1 MACNCNGKKSAAQK
15 YNFAAQ
21 TLTATPAPLNM
32 GATAGLPSGPS
43 IADRGNNI
51 GIRHTGLY
59 RLTAQ
64 LIATITAA
72 GTLNVQAYY
81 NGVPIAATLKT
92 LPVAAGSVEVSLD
105 NLLYLVVPQGC
116 GCADLIYPL
125 DIYAWVANSAA
136 GDVASVTVNALR
148 EA

>member
-15 YNFAAQ
+15 YNFTAQ
-21 TLTATPAPLNM
+21 TLATTPAPLNM
-32 GATAGLPSGPS
+32 GATAGLPSGSS
-43 IADRGNNI
+43 IVDRGNNI
-51 GIRHTGLY
+51 GIKHTGLY

-64 LIATITAA
+64 VIAAITTA

-81 NGVPIAATLKT
+81 NGVPIAAALKT
-92 LPVAAGSVEVSLD
+92 LPVAVGSAEVCLD

-116 GCADLIYPL
+116 ACADLVYPL
-125 DIYAWVANSAA
+125 DIYAWVADAA
-136 GDVASVTVNALR
+136 VGDVASITVNALR

>member
-21 TLTATPAPLNM
+21 ALTTTPAPLNM

-51 GIRHTGLY
+51 GVRHTGLY

-64 LIATITAA
+64 LIATITTA
-72 GTLNVQAYY
+72 GVLNVQAYY
-81 NGVPIAATLKT
+81 NGVPIASTLKT
-92 LPVAAGSVEVSLD
+92 LPVAVGSVEVSLD

-125 DIYAWVANSAA
+125 DIYAWVSDAA
-136 GDVASVTVNALR
+136 VGDVASIAVNALR

>member
-1 MACNCNGKKSAAQK
+1 MACNCNNKKSAVQK
-15 YNFAAQ
+15 YNFTVQ
-21 TLTATPAPLNM
+21 ELTTTPSPLSM

-92 LPVAAGSVEVSLD
+92 LPVAAGNVEVSLD